1 MAILRI
7 AGLPPIPVGDGTTLL
22 QAALAVGVD
31 MPHGCRSGLCGA
43 CRVALLEGRVEHDT
57 HTPAALSADERA
69 AGIVLACRARPL
81 GDVRLAFPAPRMPAP
96 TPRRFATRVVRVDR
110 LGPRTLRLVLESP
123 PGGLAFL
130 AGQYATIGFAGAAPR
145 DFSFAGMPGD
155 PALVFHLRQAG
166 TDGTADA
173 AGRLRRGDPA
183 MVEGPFGIAYFR
195 EDDPGPLLLV
205 AAGTGLAPMLSVAR
219 AALAANP
226 ARRVSLFRPLPSR
239 DDPYGV
245 AEQDALAAG
254 QPTFALHEPAPEALV
269 QTVLRAAGTGP
280 RPTVHAAG
288 PPAMVADLD
297 RALTAAPRRPWV
309 LRADA
314 FTPVAP

>member
-1 MAILRI
+1 
-7 AGLPPIPVGDGTTLL
+7 
-22 QAALAVGVD
+22 
-31 MPHGCRSGLCGA
+31 
-43 CRVALLEGRVEHDT
+43 
-57 HTPAALSADERA
+57 
-69 AGIVLACRARPL
+69 
-81 GDVRLAFPAPRMPAP
+81 
-96 TPRRFATRVVRVDR
+96 
-110 LGPRTLRLVLESP
+110 
-123 PGGLAFL
+123 
-130 AGQYATIGFAGAAPR
+130 
-145 DFSFAGMPGD
+145 
-155 PALVFHLRQAG
+155 
-166 TDGTADA
+166 
-173 AGRLRRGDPA
+173 

-245 AEQDALAAG
+245 AELDALAAG